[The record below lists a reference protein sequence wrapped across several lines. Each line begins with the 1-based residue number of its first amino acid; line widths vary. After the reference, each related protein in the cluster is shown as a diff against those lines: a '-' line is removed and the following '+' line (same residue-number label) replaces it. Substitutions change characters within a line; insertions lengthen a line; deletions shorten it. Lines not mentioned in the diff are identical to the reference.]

1 MIKLGL
7 VQMECQDT
15 IAKTLKRIAQFA
27 FMAQEGN
34 CAAICFPECV
44 LTGYAPDC
52 APQKAISVC
61 HPSIEELC
69 SLAMQTH
76 VDLLVGFMEKSE
88 DRYFLTH
95 GVFRADGAREFYRKT
110 HLGQKEK
117 QIFSPGSELKVFP
130 LSCGLQAGLQLCVE
144 THFPEISQTLSLR
157 GAEVIFSPHAIPM
170 PIEKRMSVWKKILP
184 ARGYDNRVYIAC
196 CNMWD
201 GRRFV
206 GGCLVCDPNGE
217 IVAEF
222 CENRSALLPFEIDE
236 DALRLFRTDS
246 ASLLHRYYPRDRRPE
261 IYSDLQRKGI
271 S

>member
-1 MIKLGL
+1 MIRLGL
-7 VQMECQDT
+7 VQMESQDT
-15 IAKTLKRIAQFA
+15 IEKALEHIAKFA
-27 FMAQEGN
+27 SMARKIN
-34 CAAICFPECV
+34 CSALCFPECV
-44 LTGYAPDC
+44 LTGYDPDR
-52 APQKAISVC
+52 ASQKAISVR
-61 HPSIEELC
+61 HPSLGK
-69 SLAMQTH
+69 LASMAIQTR

-117 QIFSPGSELKVFP
+117 QIFSPGNELKVFP
-130 LSCGLQAGLQLCVE
+130 LSCGLRAGLQLCVE

-157 GAEVIFSPHAIPM
+157 GAEVLFAPHAVPM
-170 PIEKRMSVWKKILP
+170 PVEKRMSVWKKILP

-206 GGCLVCDPNGE
+206 GGCLVCNPNGE

-222 CENRSALLPFEIDE
+222 CENRSALLSFAIDE
-236 DALRLFRTDS
+236 DALHLFRADGETLS
-246 ASLLHRYYPRDRRPE
+246 HRYYPRDRRPE